1 MEAISEPD
9 LDFGVRRPR
18 FGSSSGRDL
27 VLIFSRN
34 LPGPVLAFNRWE
46 MARSLISSGTVNL
59 QPTSISNAVHKAE
72 ISDEI
77 LTVATRNSTLFF
89 TGTGASPMPKAR
101 AASLPEA
108 VCTNLKPD
116 NVRSPP
122 PPQSLQHGLSGISPG
137 INGESNQSLIL
148 EMHLPHEI
156 VSRGLGDA
164 IRTHRHRSLLH
175 ATDAPNRRP
184 QHDKFRLR
192 CFLEKR

>member
-1 MEAISEPD
+1 MEVISATD
-9 LDFGVRRPR
+9 LDFGLHRPR

-27 VLIFSRN
+27 VLIFRRN

-59 QPTSISNAVHKAE
+59 QFTSISDAAPKAE

-108 VCTNLKPD
+108 VCTNLKAD
-116 NVRSPP
+116 NVRSPAP
-122 PPQSLQHGLSGISPG
+122 PIIFTTRNVRDLTRDQRRKQSVPHFRNASSSRDSEPRSWRRHTHSSAQVASPC
-137 INGESNQSLIL
+137 
-148 EMHLPHEI
+148 
-156 VSRGLGDA
+156 
-164 IRTHRHRSLLH
+164 HRCS
-175 ATDAPNRRP
+175 
-184 QHDKFRLR
+184 Q
-192 CFLEKR
+192 